1 MWMLLIITYAVCV
14 CAAFKICS
22 EMMVRAAQIYNENCD
37 YEALAKALNEIL
49 KKKEEILHT
58 I

>member
-1 MWMLLIITYAVCV
+1 
-14 CAAFKICS
+14 
-22 EMMVRAAQIYNENCD
+22 MMVRAAQIYNENCD
-37 YEALAKALNEIL
+37 YEALAKALKEIL